1 MLLTGKPLRMAFGC
15 AEQRYSAQRKKDG
28 FWVFLNLPAALYTII
43 VEAPFYQSKEIMVP
57 VEQNFS
63 LIEVGLFPGRQF
75 PFAQTVEWLTGTVPS
90 KKPVWAVLE
99 QKPPR
104 FQLTESFASG
114 GKELAL
120 YDTGSAFSIL
130 RVWIDGGK
138 NKRGLFWLS
147 PREKAMAFISWTV
160 PVHGPWTIVQ
170 EFLRRYSWMKGW
182 KTTTSRCPLP
192 AAPSIL
198 WTGMG
203 SCWYPENEQEMND
216 NGSGCLRRRDAA
228 VQFWNGA
235 FLPDGAPAE

>member
-1 MLLTGKPLRMAFGC
+1 MAERIIKVSLALIVTDALTGKPLENGVRVRLNNGIA
-15 AEQRYSAQRKKDG
+15 AQRKKDG

-130 RVWIDGGK
+130 HVWIDGGK

-147 PREKAMAFISWTV
+147 PQGKSDGVYQLDR
-160 PVHGPWTIVQ
+160 PCPWPMDYRTGIFAVVQ
-170 EFLRRYSWMKGW
+170 LDERLENYDI
-182 KTTTSRCPLP
+182 PLP
-192 AAPSIL
+192 ASCSALHLVDRDGQLLVSRKR
-198 WTGMG
+198 TGD
-203 SCWYPENEQEMND
+203 E
-216 NGSGCLRRRDAA
+216 
-228 VQFWNGA
+228 
-235 FLPDGAPAE
+235 